1 MAMAMARARAA
12 ASWLLLLVLLHMRIG
27 ASSSQLECKLEYTS
41 LALLSCQETTPTTP
55 TPSCCDALLYSLDI
69 WPVNQREKGLCCLCV
84 YVLARQPS
92 FDLATTY
99 ITCRGS
105 YAASV
110 AQWTQQLIRGVP
122 PHDCNEPCGVDTG
135 DHPPPLPSGKKNKTR
150 RKKQKQQLGVG
161 VIIAIVVC
169 SLAAAGLLGYCLYH
183 IFFSPAAKARRWV
196 GNVVWASLV
205 SPILHVSAT
214 LIV

>member
-1 MAMAMARARAA
+1 MAMAMVRARAA

-122 PHDCNEPCGVDTG
+122 PHDCYEPCSVDTG

-183 IFFSPAAKARRWV
+183 IFFSPAAKARRSPDPSS
-196 GNVVWASLV
+196 NNSSAS
-205 SPILHVSAT
+205 SRQRRA
-214 LIV
+214 